1 MGGRFA
7 IVAARVRGKINMT
20 GRRLLLIATLFV
32 ATRIGNAALPEQT
45 VWSGLIIAS
54 NTPATEPAPTEI
66 TEIEGTLRRLF
77 GYSQFQL
84 IGQAK
89 KKLRTGEEDW
99 LAVSKYFSLQVDSR
113 GEKADAY
120 VLNLKLFQE
129 QKLLL
134 ETRAKLSKANPLIIR
149 GPQVGDG
156 QLVIVLVVQ

>member
-1 MGGRFA
+1 MRAHLGLLAAVLFA
-7 IVAARVRGKINMT
+7 AVS
-20 GRRLLLIATLFV
+20 IA
-32 ATRIGNAALPEQT
+32 GAALPEQI

-54 NTPATEPAPTEI
+54 NAPPTEPTPAEVTQ
-66 TEIEGTLRRLF
+66 IEGTLRRLF
-77 GYSQFQL
+77 GYSQFRL
-84 IGQAK
+84 IGQAT

-99 LAVSKYFSLQVDSR
+99 LASSKYFSLQVDSR
-113 GEKADAY
+113 GENADAY

-134 ETRAKLSKANPLIIR
+134 ETKAKLSKASPLIIR

>member
-1 MGGRFA
+1 MKPRL
-7 IVAARVRGKINMT
+7 
-20 GRRLLLIATLFV
+20 LLLIAFSLV
-32 ATRIGNAALPEQT
+32 AISIGDAALPEQT

-54 NTPATEPAPTEI
+54 NSPPTESAPAEI
-66 TEIEGTLRRLF
+66 TQIESTLRKLF

-84 IGQAK
+84 IGEARK
-89 KKLRTGEEDW
+89 SLKTGQEDW
-99 LAVSKYFSLQVDSR
+99 LASSKYFSLQVDSR

-134 ETRAKLSKANPLIIR
+134 ETRAKLSKASPLVIR

>member
-1 MGGRFA
+1 
-7 IVAARVRGKINMT
+7 MT
-20 GRRLLLIATLFV
+20 ADASSSV
-32 ATRIGNAALPEQT
+32 T
-45 VWSGLIIAS
+45 VELSGLSPTEPTDVHVSTGMPS
-54 NTPATEPAPTEI
+54 NSPPAEPTPAEI
-66 TEIEGTLRRLF
+66 TQIEGTLRKLF

-84 IGQAK
+84 IGQATK
-89 KKLRTGEEDW
+89 TLKTGEEDW
-99 LAVSKYFSLQVDSR
+99 LAASKYFSLQVDSR

-134 ETRAKLSKANPLIIR
+134 ETKAKLSKASPLVIR

>member
-1 MGGRFA
+1 MRPRLVLLVALLFFA
-7 IVAARVRGKINMT
+7 IS
-20 GRRLLLIATLFV
+20 
-32 ATRIGNAALPEQT
+32 IGGAALPEQT

-54 NTPATEPAPTEI
+54 NSPQNEPAPVELVK
-66 TEIEGTLRRLF
+66 IEGTLRRLF

-84 IGQAK
+84 IGEARK
-89 KKLRTGEEDW
+89 TLKTGEEDW
-99 LAVSKYFSLQVDSR
+99 LAKSKYFALKVDSR

-120 VLNLKLFQE
+120 ALNLQLFQE

-134 ETRAKLSKANPLIIR
+134 ETTAKLSKSSPLIIR

>member
-1 MGGRFA
+1 MRP
-7 IVAARVRGKINMT
+7 
-20 GRRLLLIATLFV
+20 RLLALIAVLFLTISV
-32 ATRIGNAALPEQT
+32 GGAALPEQT

-54 NTPATEPAPTEI
+54 NSVATEPTPAQI
-66 TEIEGTLRRLF
+66 TQIQGTLRRLF
-77 GYSQFQL
+77 GYSQFQV
-84 IGQAK
+84 IGQAT
-89 KKLRTGEEDW
+89 KKLKTGEEDW
-99 LAVSKYFSLQVDSR
+99 LAASKYFSLQVDSR

-134 ETRAKLSKANPLIIR
+134 ETRAKLSKASPLIIR